1 MVSMPSY
8 CMALLAATLI
18 ALTGAF
24 VPTTTLR
31 PQPTAL
37 AAKRRLADIKS
48 SKISRKKKPPK
59 AATAAEATSKALE
72 LGLKVM
78 DKFQRPEFFAEAG
91 MLFERL
97 GELVNATTAA
107 PSPIAGT
114 GLFAARDLPAGT
126 IVALYP
132 AHAIGRGE
140 QCMSYDTDTDYFKKQ
155 MSSGPAR
162 DSCPYRQNVLGDR
175 SLFGVANDQI
185 EDPFYIDANPEQP
198 LVDGW
203 TAHLV
208 NDAVMCDAGDEE
220 SVVRYYEASLAR
232 RNCLI
237 VPVGPAPLM
246 GYATTR
252 DVEAGEE
259 LLTTYGAE
267 YWVEVKA
274 TPLIADISRKTY
286 RNFEKIAELTASG
299 YATDFVQLEM
309 AMKAMGDAVSI
320 TR

>member
-1 MVSMPSY
+1 MVSMPYY
-8 CMALLAATLI
+8 CMGLLAASLI

-31 PQPTAL
+31 PLSTAL

-48 SKISRKKKPPK
+48 SKISRKKKPRK

-78 DKFQRPEFFAEAG
+78 DQFQRPEFLAKP
-91 MLFERL
+91 MFERL
-97 GELVNATTAA
+97 GEIVNATTVG
-107 PSPIAGT
+107 PSPTAGT

-126 IVALYP
+126 LVALYP

-140 QCMSYDTDTDYFKKQ
+140 QIVSYDTDTDYFKKQ
-155 MSSGPAR
+155 MSSGPAV
-162 DSCPYRQNVLGDR
+162 DSCPYRQIVLGDR

-274 TPLIADISRKTY
+274 TPLIADISRKKY

-299 YATDFVQLEM
+299 YATDFYHLEKF
-309 AMKAMGDAVSI
+309 MKITGDALSN
-320 TR
+320 TS

>member
-185 EDPFYIDANPEQP
+185 EDPFFIDANPEQP

>member
-1 MVSMPSY
+1 MPY
-8 CMALLAATLI
+8 YMALLAARLI

-31 PQPTAL
+31 PLPTAL

-48 SKISRKKKPPK
+48 SKISRKKKPRK

-72 LGLKVM
+72 SGLKVM
-78 DKFQRPEFFAEAG
+78 DQFQRPEFLAKP
-91 MLFERL
+91 MFERL
-97 GELVNATTAA
+97 GEIVNATTAG
-107 PSPIAGT
+107 PSPTAGT

-126 IVALYP
+126 LVALYP

-140 QCMSYDTDTDYFKKQ
+140 QNVFYDTNRDYFKKQ
-155 MSSGPAR
+155 ASSGSLR
-162 DSCPYRQNVLGDR
+162 PYRQSVLGDR

-185 EDPFYIDANPEQP
+185 EDPFFIDANPEQA

-299 YATDFVQLEM
+299 YATDFYHLEKF
-309 AMKAMGDAVSI
+309 MKITGDALSN
-320 TR
+320 TS

>member
-175 SLFGVANDQI
+175 SLFGVANNQI

>member
-1 MVSMPSY
+1 MVSMPYY

-31 PQPTAL
+31 PLSIAL
-37 AAKRRLADIKS
+37 QAKRRLADIKS
-48 SKISRKKKPPK
+48 SKISRKKKPRK
-59 AATAAEATSKALE
+59 AATAAESTSKALE

-78 DKFQRPEFFAEAG
+78 DQFQRPEFLAKPMFD
-91 MLFERL
+91 RL
-97 GELVNATTAA
+97 GEIVNATTAG
-107 PSPIAGT
+107 PSPTAGT

-126 IVALYP
+126 LVALYP

-140 QCMSYDTDTDYFKKQ
+140 QNVFYDTNRDYFKKQ
-155 MSSGPAR
+155 TSSGSLR
-162 DSCPYRQNVLGDR
+162 PYRQSVLGDR

-185 EDPFYIDANPEQP
+185 EDPFFIDANPEQP

-208 NDAVMCDAGDEE
+208 NDGAMCDAGDED
-220 SVVRYYEASLAR
+220 SVVRYYKASLAR

>member
-1 MVSMPSY
+1 MVSMPY
-8 CMALLAATLI
+8 HCMALLAATMI

-31 PQPTAL
+31 PLSTAL
-37 AAKRRLADIKS
+37 EAKRRLADIKS
-48 SKISRKKKPPK
+48 SKISRKKKPRK

-78 DKFQRPEFFAEAG
+78 DQFQRPEFLAKP
-91 MLFERL
+91 MFERL
-97 GELVNATTAA
+97 GDDVKEATAG
-107 PSPIAGT
+107 PSPTAGT

-126 IVALYP
+126 LVALYP
-132 AHAIGRGE
+132 AHAIGRGD
-140 QCMSYDTDTDYFKKQ
+140 QNVFYDTNRDYFKKQ
-155 MSSGPAR
+155 MSSGSLR
-162 DSCPYRQNVLGDR
+162 PYRQSVLGDR

-185 EDPFYIDANPEQP
+185 EDPFFIDANPEQP

-208 NDAVMCDAGDEE
+208 NDGAMCDAGDDD
-220 SVVRYYEASLAR
+220 SVVRYYKASLAR

-299 YATDFVQLEM
+299 YATDFYHLEKF
-309 AMKAMGDAVSI
+309 MKITGDALSN
-320 TR
+320 TS

>member
-1 MVSMPSY
+1 MVSMPYY

-24 VPTTTLR
+24 VPSTTLR
-31 PQPTAL
+31 PLSTAL

-48 SKISRKKKPPK
+48 SKISRKKKPRK

-78 DKFQRPEFFAEAG
+78 DQFQRPEFLAKP
-91 MLFERL
+91 MFERL
-97 GELVNATTAA
+97 GEIVNATTVG
-107 PSPIAGT
+107 PSPTAGT

-126 IVALYP
+126 LVALYP

-140 QCMSYDTDTDYFKKQ
+140 QNVFYDTNRDYFKKQ
-155 MSSGPAR
+155 TSSGSLR
-162 DSCPYRQNVLGDR
+162 PYRQNVLGDR

-185 EDPFYIDANPEQP
+185 EDPFFIDANPEQP

-208 NDAVMCDAGDEE
+208 NDGAMCDAGDED
-220 SVVRYYEASLAR
+220 SVVRYYKASLAR

>member
-1 MVSMPSY
+1 MPYY

-24 VPTTTLR
+24 VPSTTLR
-31 PQPTAL
+31 PLSTAL

-48 SKISRKKKPPK
+48 SKISRKKKPRK

-78 DKFQRPEFFAEAG
+78 DQFQRPEFLAKP
-91 MLFERL
+91 MFERL
-97 GELVNATTAA
+97 GEIVNATTAG
-107 PSPIAGT
+107 PSPTAGT

-126 IVALYP
+126 LVALYP

-140 QCMSYDTDTDYFKKQ
+140 QNVFYDTNRDYFKKQ
-155 MSSGPAR
+155 TSSGSLR
-162 DSCPYRQNVLGDR
+162 PYRQNVLGDR

-185 EDPFYIDANPEQP
+185 EDPFFIDANPEQP

-208 NDAVMCDAGDEE
+208 NDGAVCSAGDED

>member
-1 MVSMPSY
+1 MVSMPYY

-59 AATAAEATSKALE
+59 VATAAEATSKALE

-78 DKFQRPEFFAEAG
+78 DQFQRPEFLAKPMFD
-91 MLFERL
+91 RL
-97 GELVNATTAA
+97 GEIVNATTAG
-107 PSPIAGT
+107 PSPTAGT

-126 IVALYP
+126 LVALYP

-140 QCMSYDTDTDYFKKQ
+140 QNVFYDTNRDYFKKQ
-155 MSSGPAR
+155 TSLGSLR
-162 DSCPYRQNVLGDR
+162 PYRQSVLGDR

-185 EDPFYIDANPEQP
+185 EDPFFIDANPEQP

-208 NDAVMCDAGDEE
+208 NDGARCDAGDED
-220 SVVRYYEASLAR
+220 SVVRYYKASLAR

-299 YATDFVQLEM
+299 YATDFYHLEKF
-309 AMKAMGDAVSI
+309 MKITGDALSN
-320 TR
+320 TS

>member
-1 MVSMPSY
+1 MVSMPYY
-8 CMALLAATLI
+8 CMAATLM

-31 PQPTAL
+31 PLSTAL

-48 SKISRKKKPPK
+48 SKISRKKKPRK
-59 AATAAEATSKALE
+59 AAEATSKALE

-78 DKFQRPEFFAEAG
+78 DQFQRPEFLAKP
-91 MLFERL
+91 MFERL
-97 GELVNATTAA
+97 GEIVNATTAG
-107 PSPIAGT
+107 PSPTAGT

-126 IVALYP
+126 LVALYP
-132 AHAIGRGE
+132 AHAIGCGE
-140 QCMSYDTDTDYFKKQ
+140 QNVFYDTNRDYFKKQ
-155 MSSGPAR
+155 TSSGSLR
-162 DSCPYRQNVLGDR
+162 PYRQSVLGDR

-185 EDPFYIDANPEQP
+185 EDPFFIDANPEQA

-208 NDAVMCDAGDEE
+208 NDGAVCAAGDEA
-220 SVVRYYEASLAR
+220 SVVRYYEASLVR

-299 YATDFVQLEM
+299 YATDFYHLEKF
-309 AMKAMGDAVSI
+309 MKITGDALSN
-320 TR
+320 TS

>member
-78 DKFQRPEFFAEAG
+78 DQFQRPEFLAKP
-91 MLFERL
+91 MFERL
-97 GELVNATTAA
+97 GEIVNATTAG
-107 PSPIAGT
+107 PSPTAGT

-126 IVALYP
+126 LVALYP

-140 QCMSYDTDTDYFKKQ
+140 QNVFYDTNRDYFKKQ
-155 MSSGPAR
+155 TSS
-162 DSCPYRQNVLGDR
+162 DSLRPYRQSVLGDR

-185 EDPFYIDANPEQP
+185 EDPFFIDANPEQA

-208 NDAVMCDAGDEE
+208 NDGAMCDAGDED
-220 SVVRYYEASLAR
+220 SVVRYYGASLAR

>member
-1 MVSMPSY
+1 MVSMPYY
-8 CMALLAATLI
+8 CMALLAAMLI
-18 ALTGAF
+18 ALNGAL
-24 VPTTTLR
+24 VPKTHLR
-31 PQPTAL
+31 PLPTAL

-48 SKISRKKKPPK
+48 SKISRKKKPRK
-59 AATAAEATSKALE
+59 AATAAESTSKALE

-78 DKFQRPEFFAEAG
+78 DQFQRPEFLAKPMFD
-91 MLFERL
+91 RL
-97 GELVNATTAA
+97 GEIVNATTAG
-107 PSPIAGT
+107 PSPTAGT

-126 IVALYP
+126 LVALYP

-140 QCMSYDTDTDYFKKQ
+140 QNVFYDTNRDYFKKQ
-155 MSSGPAR
+155 MSSGSLR
-162 DSCPYRQNVLGDR
+162 PYKQTVLGER

-185 EDPFYIDANPEQP
+185 EDPFFIDANPEQP

-208 NDAVMCDAGDEE
+208 NDGAMCDAGDED
-220 SVVRYYEASLAR
+220 SVVRYYKASLAR

-299 YATDFVQLEM
+299 YATDFYHLEQF
-309 AMKAMGDAVSI
+309 MKITGDALSNNS
-320 TR
+320 

>member
-1 MVSMPSY
+1 MVSMPYY

-24 VPTTTLR
+24 VPSTTLR
-31 PQPTAL
+31 PLSTAL

-48 SKISRKKKPPK
+48 SKISRKKKPRK

-78 DKFQRPEFFAEAG
+78 DQFQRPEFLAKP
-91 MLFERL
+91 MFERL
-97 GELVNATTAA
+97 GEIVNATTVG
-107 PSPIAGT
+107 PSPTAGT

-126 IVALYP
+126 LVALYP

-140 QCMSYDTDTDYFKKQ
+140 QNVFYDTNRDYFKKQ
-155 MSSGPAR
+155 TSSGSLR
-162 DSCPYRQNVLGDR
+162 PYRQNVLGDR

-185 EDPFYIDANPEQP
+185 EDPFFIDANPEQA

-208 NDAVMCDAGDEE
+208 NDGVLCAAGEEE
-220 SVVRYYEASLAR
+220 SVVRYYKDSLAR

-299 YATDFVQLEM
+299 YATDFYHLEKF
-309 AMKAMGDAVSI
+309 MKITGDALSN
-320 TR
+320 TS

>member
-1 MVSMPSY
+1 MVSMPYY

-31 PQPTAL
+31 PLSTAL

-48 SKISRKKKPPK
+48 SKISRKKKPRK

-78 DKFQRPEFFAEAG
+78 DQFQRPEFLAKP
-91 MLFERL
+91 MFERL
-97 GELVNATTAA
+97 GEIVNATTAG
-107 PSPIAGT
+107 PSPTAGT

-126 IVALYP
+126 LVALYP

-140 QCMSYDTDTDYFKKQ
+140 QNVFYDTNRDYFKKQ
-155 MSSGPAR
+155 TSSGSLR
-162 DSCPYRQNVLGDR
+162 PYRQNVLGDR

-185 EDPFYIDANPEQP
+185 EDPFFIDANPEQA

-208 NDAVMCDAGDEE
+208 NDGAMCDAGDED
-220 SVVRYYEASLAR
+220 SVVRYYKASLAH

-299 YATDFVQLEM
+299 YATDFYHLEKF
-309 AMKAMGDAVSI
+309 MKITGDALSN
-320 TR
+320 TS

>member
-1 MVSMPSY
+1 MVSMPYY

-24 VPTTTLR
+24 VPSTTLR
-31 PQPTAL
+31 PLSTAL

-48 SKISRKKKPPK
+48 SKISRKKKPRK

-78 DKFQRPEFFAEAG
+78 DQFQRPEFLAKP
-91 MLFERL
+91 MFERL
-97 GELVNATTAA
+97 GEIVNATTAG
-107 PSPIAGT
+107 PSPTAGT

-126 IVALYP
+126 LVALYP

-140 QCMSYDTDTDYFKKQ
+140 QNVFYDTNRDYFKKQ
-155 MSSGPAR
+155 TSSGSLR
-162 DSCPYRQNVLGDR
+162 PYRQSVLGDR

-185 EDPFYIDANPEQP
+185 EDPFFIDANPEQP

>member
-1 MVSMPSY
+1 MVSMPYY
-8 CMALLAATLI
+8 CMGLLAASLI

-31 PQPTAL
+31 PLSTAL

-48 SKISRKKKPPK
+48 SKISRKKKPRK

-78 DKFQRPEFFAEAG
+78 DQFQRPEFLAKP
-91 MLFERL
+91 MFERL
-97 GELVNATTAA
+97 GEIVNATTAG
-107 PSPIAGT
+107 PSPTAGT

-126 IVALYP
+126 LVALYP

-140 QCMSYDTDTDYFKKQ
+140 QNVFYDTNRDYFKKQ
-155 MSSGPAR
+155 TSSGSLR
-162 DSCPYRQNVLGDR
+162 PYRQNVLGDR

-185 EDPFYIDANPEQP
+185 EDPFFIDANPEQA

-208 NDAVMCDAGDEE
+208 NDGVLCAAGEEE
-220 SVVRYYEASLAR
+220 SVVRYYKDSLAR

-252 DVEAGEE
+252 DIEAGEE

-299 YATDFVQLEM
+299 YATDFYHLEKF
-309 AMKAMGDAVSI
+309 MKITGDALSN
-320 TR
+320 TS

>member
-1 MVSMPSY
+1 
-8 CMALLAATLI
+8 MALLAATLI

-24 VPTTTLR
+24 VPSTTLR
-31 PQPTAL
+31 PLSTAL

-48 SKISRKKKPPK
+48 SKISRKKKPRK

-78 DKFQRPEFFAEAG
+78 DQFQRPEFLAKP
-91 MLFERL
+91 MFERL
-97 GELVNATTAA
+97 GEIVNATTAG
-107 PSPIAGT
+107 PSPTAGT

-126 IVALYP
+126 LVALYP

-140 QCMSYDTDTDYFKKQ
+140 QNVFYDTNRDCFKKQ
-155 MSSGPAR
+155 TSSGSLR
-162 DSCPYRQNVLGDR
+162 PYRQNVLGDR

-185 EDPFYIDANPEQP
+185 EDPFFIDANPEQP

-208 NDAVMCDAGDEE
+208 NDGAMCDAGDEN
-220 SVVRYYEASLAR
+220 SVVRYYKASLAR

-299 YATDFVQLEM
+299 YATDFYHLEKF
-309 AMKAMGDAVSI
+309 MKITGDALSN
-320 TR
+320 TS

>member
-1 MVSMPSY
+1 
-8 CMALLAATLI
+8 
-18 ALTGAF
+18 
-24 VPTTTLR
+24 
-31 PQPTAL
+31 
-37 AAKRRLADIKS
+37 
-48 SKISRKKKPPK
+48 
-59 AATAAEATSKALE
+59 
-72 LGLKVM
+72 M
-78 DKFQRPEFFAEAG
+78 DQFQRPEFLAKP
-91 MLFERL
+91 MFERL
-97 GELVNATTAA
+97 GEIVNATTAG
-107 PSPIAGT
+107 PSPTAGT

-126 IVALYP
+126 LVALYP

-140 QCMSYDTDTDYFKKQ
+140 QNVFYDTNRDYFKKQ
-155 MSSGPAR
+155 TSSGSLR
-162 DSCPYRQNVLGDR
+162 PYRQSVLGDR

-299 YATDFVQLEM
+299 YATDFYHLEKF
-309 AMKAMGDAVSI
+309 MKITGDALSN
-320 TR
+320 TS

>member
-185 EDPFYIDANPEQP
+185 EDPFFIDANPEQA

>member
-1 MVSMPSY
+1 MVSMPYY
-8 CMALLAATLI
+8 CMAATLM

-31 PQPTAL
+31 PLSTAL

-48 SKISRKKKPPK
+48 SKISRKKKPRK

-78 DKFQRPEFFAEAG
+78 DQFQRPEFLAKP
-91 MLFERL
+91 MFERL
-97 GELVNATTAA
+97 GEIVNATTAG
-107 PSPIAGT
+107 PSPTAGT

-126 IVALYP
+126 LVALYP

-140 QCMSYDTDTDYFKKQ
+140 QNVFYDTNRDYFKKQ
-155 MSSGPAR
+155 ASSGSLR
-162 DSCPYRQNVLGDR
+162 PYRQSVLGDR

-185 EDPFYIDANPEQP
+185 EDPFFIDANPEQA

-208 NDAVMCDAGDEE
+208 NDGAVCAAGEEE
-220 SVVRYYEASLAR
+220 SVVGYYGASLAR

-299 YATDFVQLEM
+299 YATDFYHLEKF
-309 AMKAMGDAVSI
+309 MKITGDALSN
-320 TR
+320 TS

>member
-1 MVSMPSY
+1 MVSMPYY
-8 CMALLAATLI
+8 CMALLAAMLI
-18 ALTGAF
+18 ALNGAL
-24 VPTTTLR
+24 VPKTHLR
-31 PQPTAL
+31 PLPTAL

-48 SKISRKKKPPK
+48 SKISRKKKPRK
-59 AATAAEATSKALE
+59 AATAAESTSKALE

-78 DKFQRPEFFAEAG
+78 DQFQRPEFLAKPMFD
-91 MLFERL
+91 RL
-97 GELVNATTAA
+97 GEIVNATTAG
-107 PSPIAGT
+107 PSPTAGT

-126 IVALYP
+126 LVALYP

-140 QCMSYDTDTDYFKKQ
+140 QNVFYDTNRDYFKKQ
-155 MSSGPAR
+155 TSSGSLR
-162 DSCPYRQNVLGDR
+162 PYRQSVLGDR

-185 EDPFYIDANPEQP
+185 EDPFFIDANPEQP

-208 NDAVMCDAGDEE
+208 NDGAMCDAGDED
-220 SVVRYYEASLAR
+220 SVVRYYMASLAR

-259 LLTTYGAE
+259 LLTTYGTE

-299 YATDFVQLEM
+299 YATDFYHLEKF
-309 AMKAMGDAVSI
+309 MKITGDALSN
-320 TR
+320 TS

>member
-1 MVSMPSY
+1 MSMPSY

-37 AAKRRLADIKS
+37 AAKRRLAAIKS
-48 SKISRKKKPPK
+48 SKLSREEKPPK

>member
-1 MVSMPSY
+1 MVSMPYY
-8 CMALLAATLI
+8 CMALLAAMLI
-18 ALTGAF
+18 ALNGAL
-24 VPTTTLR
+24 VPKTHLR
-31 PQPTAL
+31 PLPTAL

-48 SKISRKKKPPK
+48 SKISRKKKPRK
-59 AATAAEATSKALE
+59 AATAAESTSKALE

-78 DKFQRPEFFAEAG
+78 DQFQRPEFLAKPMFD
-91 MLFERL
+91 RL
-97 GELVNATTAA
+97 GEIVNATTAG
-107 PSPIAGT
+107 PSPTAGT

-126 IVALYP
+126 LVALYP

-140 QCMSYDTDTDYFKKQ
+140 QNVFYDTNRDYFKKQ
-155 MSSGPAR
+155 TSSGSLR
-162 DSCPYRQNVLGDR
+162 PYRQSVLGDR

-185 EDPFYIDANPEQP
+185 EDPFFIHANPEQP

-208 NDAVMCDAGDEE
+208 NDGAMCDAGDED
-220 SVVRYYEASLAR
+220 SVVRYYKASLAR

-299 YATDFVQLEM
+299 YATDFYHLEQF
-309 AMKAMGDAVSI
+309 MKITGDALSN
-320 TR
+320 TS

>member
-1 MVSMPSY
+1 MVSMPY
-8 CMALLAATLI
+8 HCMALLAATMI

-31 PQPTAL
+31 PLSTAL
-37 AAKRRLADIKS
+37 EAKRRLADIKS
-48 SKISRKKKPPK
+48 SKISRKKKPRK

-78 DKFQRPEFFAEAG
+78 DQFQRPEFLAKP
-91 MLFERL
+91 MFERL
-97 GELVNATTAA
+97 GEIVNATTAG
-107 PSPIAGT
+107 PSPTAGT

-126 IVALYP
+126 LVALYP
-132 AHAIGRGE
+132 AHAIGCGE
-140 QCMSYDTDTDYFKKQ
+140 QNVFYDTNRDYFKKQ
-155 MSSGPAR
+155 TSSGSLR
-162 DSCPYRQNVLGDR
+162 LYRQSVLGDR

-185 EDPFYIDANPEQP
+185 EDPFFIDANPEQA

-208 NDAVMCDAGDEE
+208 NDGAVCAAGDEA
-220 SVVRYYEASLAR
+220 SVVRYYEASLVR

-299 YATDFVQLEM
+299 YATDYYHLEKF
-309 AMKAMGDAVSI
+309 MKITGDALSN
-320 TR
+320 TS

>member
-1 MVSMPSY
+1 MVSMPYY
-8 CMALLAATLI
+8 CVAATLM

-31 PQPTAL
+31 PLSTAL

-48 SKISRKKKPPK
+48 SKISRKKKPRK

-78 DKFQRPEFFAEAG
+78 DQFQRPEFLAKP
-91 MLFERL
+91 MFERL
-97 GELVNATTAA
+97 GEIVNATTVG
-107 PSPIAGT
+107 PSPTAGT

-126 IVALYP
+126 LVALYP

-140 QCMSYDTDTDYFKKQ
+140 QNVFYDTNRDYFKKQ
-155 MSSGPAR
+155 TSSGSLR
-162 DSCPYRQNVLGDR
+162 PYRQNVLGDR

-185 EDPFYIDANPEQP
+185 EDPFFIDANPEQA

-208 NDAVMCDAGDEE
+208 NDGVLCAAGEEE
-220 SVVRYYEASLAR
+220 SVVRYYKDSLAR

-299 YATDFVQLEM
+299 YATDFYHLEKF
-309 AMKAMGDAVSI
+309 MKITGDALSN
-320 TR
+320 TS

>member
-1 MVSMPSY
+1 MPY
-8 CMALLAATLI
+8 YMALLAARLI

-31 PQPTAL
+31 PLPTAL

-48 SKISRKKKPPK
+48 SKISRKKKPRK

-72 LGLKVM
+72 SGLKVM
-78 DKFQRPEFFAEAG
+78 DQFQRPEFLAKP
-91 MLFERL
+91 MFERL
-97 GELVNATTAA
+97 GEIMNATTSG
-107 PSPIAGT
+107 PSPTAGT

-126 IVALYP
+126 LVALYP

-140 QCMSYDTDTDYFKKQ
+140 QNVFYDTNRDYFKKQ
-155 MSSGPAR
+155 TSSGSLR
-162 DSCPYRQNVLGDR
+162 PYRQSVLGDR

-185 EDPFYIDANPEQP
+185 EDPFFIDANPEQA

-208 NDAVMCDAGDEE
+208 NDGAMCDAGDED

-299 YATDFVQLEM
+299 YATDFYHLEKF
-309 AMKAMGDAVSI
+309 MKITGDALSN
-320 TR
+320 TS

>member
-1 MVSMPSY
+1 MPYY
-8 CMALLAATLI
+8 CMAATLM

-31 PQPTAL
+31 PLSTAL

-48 SKISRKKKPPK
+48 SKISRKKKPRK

-78 DKFQRPEFFAEAG
+78 DQFQRPEFLAKP
-91 MLFERL
+91 MFERL
-97 GELVNATTAA
+97 GEIVNATTVG
-107 PSPIAGT
+107 PSPTAGT

-126 IVALYP
+126 LVALYP
-132 AHAIGRGE
+132 AHAIGCGE
-140 QCMSYDTDTDYFKKQ
+140 QNVFYDTNRDYFKKQ
-155 MSSGPAR
+155 TSSGSLR
-162 DSCPYRQNVLGDR
+162 PYRQNVLGDR

-185 EDPFYIDANPEQP
+185 EDPFFIDANPEQA

-208 NDAVMCDAGDEE
+208 NDGAVCAAGEEE
-220 SVVRYYEASLAR
+220 SVVGYYGASLAR

-299 YATDFVQLEM
+299 YATDFYHLEKF
-309 AMKAMGDAVSI
+309 MKITGDALSN
-320 TR
+320 TS

>member
-1 MVSMPSY
+1 MVSMPYY
-8 CMALLAATLI
+8 CMGLLAASLI

-31 PQPTAL
+31 PLSTAL

-48 SKISRKKKPPK
+48 SKISRKKKPRK

-78 DKFQRPEFFAEAG
+78 DQFQRPEFLAKP
-91 MLFERL
+91 MFERL
-97 GELVNATTAA
+97 GEIVNATTAG
-107 PSPIAGT
+107 PSPTAGT

-126 IVALYP
+126 LVALYP

-140 QCMSYDTDTDYFKKQ
+140 QNVFYDTNRDYFKKQ
-155 MSSGPAR
+155 TSSGSLR
-162 DSCPYRQNVLGDR
+162 PYRQSVLGDR

-185 EDPFYIDANPEQP
+185 EDPFFIDANPEQA

-208 NDAVMCDAGDEE
+208 NDGVLCAAGEEE
-220 SVVRYYEASLAR
+220 SVVRYYKDSLAR

-299 YATDFVQLEM
+299 YATDFYHLEKF
-309 AMKAMGDAVSI
+309 MKITGDALSN
-320 TR
+320 TS

>member
-1 MVSMPSY
+1 MVSMPYY
-8 CMALLAATLI
+8 CMALLAATLM

-31 PQPTAL
+31 PLSTAL

-48 SKISRKKKPPK
+48 SKISRKKKPRK

-78 DKFQRPEFFAEAG
+78 DQFQRPEFLAQP
-91 MLFERL
+91 MFERL
-97 GELVNATTAA
+97 GDDVREATAG
-107 PSPIAGT
+107 PSPTAGT

-126 IVALYP
+126 LVALYP

-140 QCMSYDTDTDYFKKQ
+140 QNVFYDTNRDYFKKQ
-155 MSSGPAR
+155 TSSGSLR
-162 DSCPYRQNVLGDR
+162 PYRQNVLGDR

-185 EDPFYIDANPEQP
+185 EDPFFIDANPEQP

-299 YATDFVQLEM
+299 YATDFYHLEKF
-309 AMKAMGDAVSI
+309 MKITGDALSN
-320 TR
+320 TS

>member
-1 MVSMPSY
+1 MVSMPYY
-8 CMALLAATLI
+8 CMALAASLI

-31 PQPTAL
+31 PLPTAL

-48 SKISRKKKPPK
+48 SKISRKKKPRK

-78 DKFQRPEFFAEAG
+78 DQFQRPEFLAKP
-91 MLFERL
+91 MFERL
-97 GELVNATTAA
+97 GEIVNATTVG
-107 PSPIAGT
+107 PSPTAGT

-126 IVALYP
+126 LVALYP

-140 QCMSYDTDTDYFKKQ
+140 QNVFYDTNRDYFKKQ
-155 MSSGPAR
+155 TSSGSLR
-162 DSCPYRQNVLGDR
+162 PYRQSVLGDR

-185 EDPFYIDANPEQP
+185 EDPFFIDANPEQA

>member
-1 MVSMPSY
+1 MVSMPYY
-8 CMALLAATLI
+8 CMALLAAMLI
-18 ALTGAF
+18 ALNGAL
-24 VPTTTLR
+24 VPKTHLR
-31 PQPTAL
+31 PLPTAL

-48 SKISRKKKPPK
+48 SKISRKKKPRK
-59 AATAAEATSKALE
+59 AATAAESTSKALE

-78 DKFQRPEFFAEAG
+78 DQFQRPEFLAKPMFD
-91 MLFERL
+91 RL
-97 GELVNATTAA
+97 GEIVNATTAG
-107 PSPIAGT
+107 PSPTAGT

-126 IVALYP
+126 LVALYP

-140 QCMSYDTDTDYFKKQ
+140 QNVFYDTNRDYFKKQ
-155 MSSGPAR
+155 TSLGSLR
-162 DSCPYRQNVLGDR
+162 PYRQSVLGDR

-185 EDPFYIDANPEQP
+185 EDPFFIDANPEQP

-208 NDAVMCDAGDEE
+208 NDGAMCDAGDED
-220 SVVRYYEASLAR
+220 SVVRYYKASLAR

-299 YATDFVQLEM
+299 YATDFYHLEKF
-309 AMKAMGDAVSI
+309 MKITGDALSN
-320 TR
+320 TS

>member
-1 MVSMPSY
+1 MVSMPYY
-8 CMALLAATLI
+8 CMGLLAASLI

-31 PQPTAL
+31 PLSTAL

-48 SKISRKKKPPK
+48 SKISRKKKPRK

-72 LGLKVM
+72 SGLKVM
-78 DKFQRPEFFAEAG
+78 DQFQRPEFLAKP
-91 MLFERL
+91 MFERL
-97 GELVNATTAA
+97 GEIVNATTAG
-107 PSPIAGT
+107 PSPTAGT

-126 IVALYP
+126 LVALYP

-140 QCMSYDTDTDYFKKQ
+140 QNVFYDTNRDYFKKQ
-155 MSSGPAR
+155 TSSGSLR
-162 DSCPYRQNVLGDR
+162 PYRQSVLGDR

-185 EDPFYIDANPEQP
+185 EDPFFIDANPEQA

-208 NDAVMCDAGDEE
+208 NDGVLCAAGEEE
-220 SVVRYYEASLAR
+220 SVVRYYKASLAR

-252 DVEAGEE
+252 DIEAGEE

-299 YATDFVQLEM
+299 YATDFYHLEKF
-309 AMKAMGDAVSI
+309 MKITGDALSN
-320 TR
+320 TS

>member
-1 MVSMPSY
+1 MVSMPYY

-18 ALTGAF
+18 AALTGAF

-31 PQPTAL
+31 PLSTAL

-48 SKISRKKKPPK
+48 SKISRKKKPRK

-78 DKFQRPEFFAEAG
+78 DQFQRPEFLAKP
-91 MLFERL
+91 MFERL
-97 GELVNATTAA
+97 GEIVNATTVG
-107 PSPIAGT
+107 PSPTAGT

-126 IVALYP
+126 LVALYP

-140 QCMSYDTDTDYFKKQ
+140 QNVFYDTNRDYFKKQ
-155 MSSGPAR
+155 TSS
-162 DSCPYRQNVLGDR
+162 DSLRPYGQSVLGDR

-185 EDPFYIDANPEQP
+185 EDPFFIDANPEQP

-208 NDAVMCDAGDEE
+208 NDGAVCAAGAED
-220 SVVRYYEASLAR
+220 SVVRYYKASLAR

-299 YATDFVQLEM
+299 YATDFYHLEKF
-309 AMKAMGDAVSI
+309 MKITGDALSN
-320 TR
+320 TS

>member
-1 MVSMPSY
+1 MVSMPYY
-8 CMALLAATLI
+8 CMALLAATLM

-31 PQPTAL
+31 PLSTAL

-48 SKISRKKKPPK
+48 SKISRKKKPRK
-59 AATAAEATSKALE
+59 AATAAEATSKALQ
-72 LGLKVM
+72 LGLKIM
-78 DKFQRPEFFAEAG
+78 DRFQRPEFFAEAG
-91 MLFERL
+91 TLFDQL
-97 GELVNATTAA
+97 GEIVNATTAG
-107 PSPIAGT
+107 PSPTAGT

-126 IVALYP
+126 LVALYP

-140 QCMSYDTDTDYFKKQ
+140 QNVFYDTNRDYFKKQ
-155 MSSGPAR
+155 TSSGSLR
-162 DSCPYRQNVLGDR
+162 PYRQSVLGDR

-185 EDPFYIDANPEQP
+185 EDPFFIDANPEQA

-208 NDAVMCDAGDEE
+208 NDGAVCAAGDEE
-220 SVVRYYEASLAR
+220 SVVRYYKASLAR

-299 YATDFVQLEM
+299 YATDFYHLEKF
-309 AMKAMGDAVSI
+309 MKITGDALSN
-320 TR
+320 TS

>member
-1 MVSMPSY
+1 MVSMPYY
-8 CMALLAATLI
+8 CMALAASLI

-31 PQPTAL
+31 PLPTAL

-48 SKISRKKKPPK
+48 SKISRKKKPRK

-78 DKFQRPEFFAEAG
+78 DQFQRPEFLAKP
-91 MLFERL
+91 MFERL
-97 GELVNATTAA
+97 GEIMNATTSG
-107 PSPIAGT
+107 PSPTAGT

-126 IVALYP
+126 LVALYP

-140 QCMSYDTDTDYFKKQ
+140 QNVFYDTNRDYFKKQ
-155 MSSGPAR
+155 TSSGSLR
-162 DSCPYRQNVLGDR
+162 PYRQSVLGDR

-185 EDPFYIDANPEQP
+185 EDPFFIDANPEQA

-299 YATDFVQLEM
+299 YATDFYHLEKF
-309 AMKAMGDAVSI
+309 MKITGDALSN
-320 TR
+320 TS

>member
-1 MVSMPSY
+1 MVSMPYY
-8 CMALLAATLI
+8 CMAATLM

-31 PQPTAL
+31 PLSTAL

-48 SKISRKKKPPK
+48 SKISRKKKPRK

-78 DKFQRPEFFAEAG
+78 DQFQRPEFLAKP
-91 MLFERL
+91 MFERL
-97 GELVNATTAA
+97 GEIVNATTAG
-107 PSPIAGT
+107 PSPTAGT

-126 IVALYP
+126 LVALYP

-140 QCMSYDTDTDYFKKQ
+140 QNVFYDTNRDYFKKQ
-155 MSSGPAR
+155 TSSGSLR
-162 DSCPYRQNVLGDR
+162 PYRQSVLGDR

-185 EDPFYIDANPEQP
+185 EDPFFIDANPEQA

-208 NDAVMCDAGDEE
+208 NDGAVCAAGEEE
-220 SVVRYYEASLAR
+220 SVVGYYGASLAR

-299 YATDFVQLEM
+299 YATDFYHLEKF
-309 AMKAMGDAVSI
+309 MKITGDALSN
-320 TR
+320 TS

>member
-1 MVSMPSY
+1 
-8 CMALLAATLI
+8 
-18 ALTGAF
+18 
-24 VPTTTLR
+24 
-31 PQPTAL
+31 
-37 AAKRRLADIKS
+37 
-48 SKISRKKKPPK
+48 
-59 AATAAEATSKALE
+59 
-72 LGLKVM
+72 M
-78 DKFQRPEFFAEAG
+78 DQFQRPELLAKPV
-91 MLFERL
+91 FERI

-107 PSPIAGT
+107 PSPTAGT

-126 IVALYP
+126 LVALYP

-140 QCMSYDTDTDYFKKQ
+140 QNVFYDTNRDYFKKQ
-155 MSSGPAR
+155 TSSGSLR
-162 DSCPYRQNVLGDR
+162 PYRQNVLGDR

-185 EDPFYIDANPEQP
+185 EDPFFIDANPEQP

-274 TPLIADISRKTY
+274 TPLVADISRKTY

-299 YATDFVQLEM
+299 YATDFYHLEQF
-309 AMKAMGDAVSI
+309 MKITGDALSN
-320 TR
+320 TS

>member
-1 MVSMPSY
+1 MVSMPY
-8 CMALLAATLI
+8 HCMALLAATMI

-31 PQPTAL
+31 PLSTAL
-37 AAKRRLADIKS
+37 EAKRRLADIKS
-48 SKISRKKKPPK
+48 SKISRKKKPRK

-78 DKFQRPEFFAEAG
+78 DQFQRPEFLAKP
-91 MLFERL
+91 MFERL
-97 GELVNATTAA
+97 GDDVKEATAG
-107 PSPIAGT
+107 PSPTAGT

-126 IVALYP
+126 LVALYP

-140 QCMSYDTDTDYFKKQ
+140 QNVFYDTNRDYFKKQ
-155 MSSGPAR
+155 MSSGSLR
-162 DSCPYRQNVLGDR
+162 PYRQSVLGDR

-185 EDPFYIDANPEQP
+185 EDPFFIDANPEQP

-208 NDAVMCDAGDEE
+208 NDGAMCDAGDDD
-220 SVVRYYEASLAR
+220 SVVRYYKASLAR

-299 YATDFVQLEM
+299 YATDFYHLEKF
-309 AMKAMGDAVSI
+309 MKITGDALSN
-320 TR
+320 TS